1 MLQLKE
7 DVPTSQDD
15 YDKRVE
21 KFYTEYVQL
30 PEAVE
35 KENCHEISTVIE
47 SKINNHTYE
56 TNIDESESST
66 CCYLT
71 VCCPNPFSFFAT
83 KRVESQNSVGPDCY
97 DANIIPKVSD
107 FNNVWIIN
115 EIQLENL
122 KKKK

>member
-47 SKINNHTYE
+47 SKIKNHTYD
-56 TNIDESESST
+56 TNIDESESNT
-66 CCYLT
+66 CCCLT

-83 KRVESQNSVGPDCY
+83 KRVESQTSVGPDCP

-107 FNNVWIIN
+107 F
-115 EIQLENL
+115 
-122 KKKK
+122 